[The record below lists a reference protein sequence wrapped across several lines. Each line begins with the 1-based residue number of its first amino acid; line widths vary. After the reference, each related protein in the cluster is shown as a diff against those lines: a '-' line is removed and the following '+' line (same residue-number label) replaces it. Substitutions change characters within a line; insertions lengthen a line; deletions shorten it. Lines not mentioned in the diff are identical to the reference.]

1 MPATSKAASP
11 TPPNNPPN
19 WTRRQTLAALHI
31 YFQLPF
37 GQLHRGQPK
46 IKQIAQ
52 WIGRTPSSVALKLV
66 NLASLDPQIVASGR
80 KGMANAS
87 TQDKAIWQELQ
98 GNWDAVALE
107 AAAEYETLA
116 TRHGL
121 PANVDV
127 IDELPDTLDIPE
139 GKTRIAT
146 VEVRVNQARFR
157 KAILASYNAT
167 CCISG
172 LQHEKLVIASHIVP
186 WSEDKQNRLN
196 PHNGLCLSALHDK
209 AYDQGL
215 ITVMPDYTVRVS
227 KALMAMPTNTFLTES
242 LIRFD
247 KITIRQPER
256 FKPTPGF
263 LEIHARRFGF
273 IS

>member
-11 TPPNNPPN
+11 TSPGNPPN
-19 WTRRQTLAALHI
+19 WTRQQTLAALHI

-98 GNWDAVALE
+98 NNWDAVALE

-127 IDELPDTLDIPE
+127 IDELPEILEIAE
-139 GKTRIAT
+139 GKTRTAT

-157 KAILASYNAT
+157 KAILASFNAT

-186 WSEDKQNRLN
+186 WSEDRHNRLN

-227 KALMAMPTNTFLTES
+227 KTLKTQPENSFITEALLRFNKRP
-242 LIRFD
+242 IRL
-247 KITIRQPER
+247 PER
-256 FKPTPGF
+256 FRPDTNF
-263 LEIHARRFGF
+263 LSAHAKKFGF
-273 IS
+273 M